1 MDDNECAVHDD
12 GERGVKNV
20 FGVVWAVVH
29 TVNFQNNTS
38 SRCRGATWSPWGL
51 VPRLMLPSPQTSCRT
66 WSLTNSRDNR
76 ELEMRSAPCG
86 SVCGEA
92 L

>member
-1 MDDNECAVHDD
+1 MADNECAVHDD

-38 SRCRGATWSPWGL
+38 SRCRGATWSRMGTGAA
-51 VPRLMLPSPQTSCRT
+51 S
-66 WSLTNSRDNR
+66 D
-76 ELEMRSAPCG
+76 A
-86 SVCGEA
+86 SVSSDIVSDVVFDEQQGEQGT
-92 L
+92 